1 MWHFMKNSLNVHNL
15 HKCAITAAYIC
26 ISGKISDKIKKI
38 VCQSRSK
45 SPACQGFTGVLQLKK
60 KGGNPVKIKLN
71 PDKEMVKTVRE
82 GLKRT
87 GGYCPCMLE
96 RSPDTKCMCKAFR
109 EQKEPGFCHCRLY
122 YKTEEDD

>member
-1 MWHFMKNSLNVHNL
+1 M
-15 HKCAITAAYIC
+15 
-26 ISGKISDKIKKI
+26 
-38 VCQSRSK
+38 
-45 SPACQGFTGVLQLKK
+45 
-60 KGGNPVKIKLN
+60 KIKLN

-109 EQKEPGFCHCRLY
+109 EQKEPGFWHCRLY

>member
-1 MWHFMKNSLNVHNL
+1 M
-15 HKCAITAAYIC
+15 
-26 ISGKISDKIKKI
+26 
-38 VCQSRSK
+38 
-45 SPACQGFTGVLQLKK
+45 
-60 KGGNPVKIKLN
+60 KIKLN

-96 RSPDTKCMCKAFR
+96 RSSDTKCMCKAFR
-109 EQKEPGFCHCRLY
+109 EQKERGFCHCRLY

>member
-1 MWHFMKNSLNVHNL
+1 M
-15 HKCAITAAYIC
+15 
-26 ISGKISDKIKKI
+26 
-38 VCQSRSK
+38 
-45 SPACQGFTGVLQLKK
+45 
-60 KGGNPVKIKLN
+60 KIKLN

-109 EQKEPGFCHCRLY
+109 EQKEPGFCLCRLY

>member
-1 MWHFMKNSLNVHNL
+1 M
-15 HKCAITAAYIC
+15 
-26 ISGKISDKIKKI
+26 
-38 VCQSRSK
+38 
-45 SPACQGFTGVLQLKK
+45 
-60 KGGNPVKIKLN
+60 KIKLN

-96 RSPDTKCMCKAFR
+96 RSSDTKCMCKAFR
-109 EQKEPGFCHCRLY
+109 EQKEPGVCHCRLY

>member
-1 MWHFMKNSLNVHNL
+1 M
-15 HKCAITAAYIC
+15 
-26 ISGKISDKIKKI
+26 
-38 VCQSRSK
+38 
-45 SPACQGFTGVLQLKK
+45 
-60 KGGNPVKIKLN
+60 KIKLN

-82 GLKRT
+82 GLK
-87 GGYCPCMLE
+87 